1 MAVLSNGFRVELQ
14 YSDELEPLSVELD
27 RAQKKLEGLV
37 ADVKHPYGLTQFLFP
52 IQNAPNVSGSISW
65 WVWKGSTGRGRKRS
79 FSGSRFVIQRTQI
92 SDAFTI
98 LLVRYRGPHD
108 IYQYEYLPQ
117 LLAKKIATKEPAL
130 IPTAKPESIQK
141 PSVRLIRPPVIS
153 NLNFEHSIT
162 ESIKIPASLDRNEVK
177 VCIDSR
183 LDKTI
188 AVGNQHIR
196 VTTQGNTTHLQLVGK
211 SDRPYRAYDST
222 CLDKEER
229 WSAVRSISEETALD
243 PCLILSPEESE
254 FLDKFTREEFL
265 PARIDGSA
273 GSGKTTLLTITLA
286 NLIDIRG
293 KDLADLRGSPLFITY
308 SASLCNDARNRLRLY
323 LIIHHDWSNSDATTI
338 SERVCKTFSELID
351 EVLADEELIL
361 QSTDKKEKPSEWDN
375 FKEWWNK
382 GSDDST
388 YKRAGMN
395 LTDAYRAMRAY
406 IFGYLPVDLAANH
419 EQRAEVFERWRKRNP
434 EITEADWVKIID
446 LWETYRTEHPNL
458 ETSSDRTIRA
468 IDKITANPDQF
479 ATWGHILCDEV
490 QDLSDHDLRLVACL
504 TLHSA
509 IGKKHSTSTSGYKAF
524 NVVLPLILAG
534 DEMQSVNPSGFS
546 FVGCEEVYKEF
557 ASDLGYQF
565 DSMPKPL
572 QLTEN
577 FRSLKSIVELG
588 TACRQLF
595 NSFDRDRK
603 APEITVHR
611 TSEHAGQIARVEY
624 TGIPNESIKE
634 LFFTKDIAILIPCRR
649 EEKAKYCQPNGEL
662 SKLLGIDEFKVD
674 SLKTPEECKGR
685 EYTTVVICGF
695 GKAYEDAI
703 KENRRSWMLNALS
716 VAATRA
722 RDKIYFLDNENHTNT
737 LWNDLVARG
746 KLEVLPIFKE
756 IIELSLDE
764 QANFLDKELSAA
776 LHDEYGTVT
785 HLRDSIQQIEALKLK
800 TDNLLANPELPS
812 EYLHL
817 LELNSKVAQSWINYV
832 NGDAIE
838 DWQTLAGY
846 HNGKVWRRLI
856 DDAIKNKRVEVLR
869 AATESASKIGLEN
882 VDRVFQAICICFDAE
897 SEERDEQQALLN
909 LCERFYKVDKSGD
922 TQAHYFKNLRSEG
935 IVGKLWKSVQEA
947 VISSQFSW
955 NPDDTGDIIWYLKIF
970 ELFIPMMAV
979 IDIRANLTNK
989 DAAFQKLEE
998 HQEVL
1003 KASGRLHRTLL
1014 TEILMYHY
1022 GISWL
1027 NRVTIERDIA
1037 PTLKAGILDSSLLFE
1052 ALSHDLPRADT
1063 ETKLETVIA
1072 IANSEP
1078 GEIDEQSQNAKVL
1091 AKASIRALVQHEA
1104 IEILKS
1110 LEGTSTLIQSI
1121 HKKENL
1127 DNEF

>member
-1 MAVLSNGFRVELQ
+1 MESNFKVELQ
-14 YSDELEPLSVELD
+14 YSDELEPPSDELL
-27 RAQKKLEGLV
+27 RAQNKLEKLV
-37 ADVKHPYGLTQFLFP
+37 ADVKHPYGLTQFLVP
-52 IQNAPNVSGSISW
+52 IKAMQNVSGSNSW
-65 WVWKGSTGRGRKRS
+65 HVWKGSTGRTRRRS
-79 FSGSRFVIQRTQI
+79 FSASRFVIQRTQV
-92 SDAFTI
+92 SDDLVI
-98 LLVRYRGPHD
+98 LLVRYRGPHE
-108 IYQYEYLPQ
+108 IYEFEYLPQ
-117 LLAKKIATKEPAL
+117 LQAGKIAEK
-130 IPTAKPESIQK
+130 IPTKKLKSEPKPIF
-141 PSVRLIRPPVIS
+141 RPPVARIKAPVIS
-153 NLNFEHSIT
+153 VLSFKHTIT
-162 ESIKIPASLDRNEVK
+162 ESTRIPESLNRHEVKECIDNRLDR
-177 VCIDSR
+177 
-183 LDKTI
+183 TI
-188 AVGNQHIR
+188 AVENQLVRITTHGNS
-196 VTTQGNTTHLQLVGK
+196 THLQLVGK
-211 SDRPYRAYDST
+211 SDQQYRAYDSA
-222 CLDKEER
+222 CLEKEER
-229 WSAVRSISEETALD
+229 WNAVRSISKEAALD
-243 PCLILSPEESE
+243 PCLILSTEESD
-254 FLDKFTREEFL
+254 FLKKFTREELL

-286 NLIDIRG
+286 NLIANREQN
-293 KDLADLRGSPLFITY
+293 LSDLRDSPLFITY
-308 SASLCNDARNRLRLY
+308 STDLRDAAVQRLWLY
-323 LIIHHDWSNSDATTI
+323 LVIHHGWPKLDAI
-338 SERVCKTFSELID
+338 NMAERVCKTFSKLID
-351 EVLADEELIL
+351 EVLADEEPIS
-361 QSTDKKEKPSEWDN
+361 QSTEKKEKPSEWDN
-375 FKEWWNK
+375 FKEWWNN

-395 LTDAYRAMRAY
+395 PADAYRAMRTC
-406 IFGYLPVDLAANH
+406 IFGYLPADVTADR
-419 EQRAEVFERWRKRNP
+419 EQREEVFQRWKKRSTSD
-434 EITEADWVKIID
+434 ITDADLVKIID
-446 LWETYRTEHPNL
+446 LWEKYRADNPNL
-458 ETSSDRTIRA
+458 ETSADRTLRA
-468 IDKITANPDQF
+468 IDKITTNPDQF

-490 QDLSDHDLRLVACL
+490 QDLSDHDLRLLACL
-504 TLHSA
+504 THHLA
-509 IGKKHSTSTSGYKAF
+509 IEKTNLTSSSENKSF
-524 NVVLPLILAG
+524 RVVLPLILAG
-534 DEMQSVNPSGFS
+534 DEMQSVNPSGFT
-546 FVGCEEVYKEF
+546 FVGCEDVYKEF

-565 DSMPKPL
+565 ESMPKPL

-624 TGIPNESIKE
+624 TGIPNESIKD

-662 SKLLGIDEFKVD
+662 SKLLGIDEFNVD

-716 VAATRA
+716 VATTRA

-746 KLEVLPIFKE
+746 KLEILPIFEE

-764 QANFLDKELSAA
+764 QANFLDTELSAA
-776 LHDEYGTVT
+776 LRDDYGTVT
-785 HLRDSIQQIEALKLK
+785 QLSDSIQQIEALKLK

-856 DDAIKNKRVEVLR
+856 DDAIKNKRVDVLR
-869 AATESASKIGLEN
+869 AVTESASKIGLEN

-897 SEERDEQQALLN
+897 SKENDEQKALLD

-935 IVGKLWKSVQEA
+935 IVGKHWKSVQEA
-947 VISSQFSW
+947 VISSQISW
-955 NPDDTGDIIWYLKIF
+955 NPDDTGDILWYLKVF
-970 ELFIPMMAV
+970 ALFIPMMAV

-1078 GEIDEQSQNAKVL
+1078 SEIDEQSQNAKVL

>member
-1 MAVLSNGFRVELQ
+1 MESNFKVELQ
-14 YSDELEPLSVELD
+14 YSDELEPPSDEIL
-27 RAQKKLEGLV
+27 RAQNKLEELV

-98 LLVRYRGPHD
+98 LLVRFRGPHEL
-108 IYQYEYLPQ
+108 YEYEYLPQ
-117 LLAKKIATKEPAL
+117 LQARKIAKKEPAFK
-130 IPTAKPESIQK
+130 PTAEPEPIQK
-141 PSVRLIRPPVIS
+141 PSVRWSRPPVIS
-153 NLNFEHSIT
+153 KLNFEHSIT
-162 ESIKIPASLDRNEVK
+162 ESVKIPASLDRNEVK
-177 VCIDSR
+177 ECIDNR

-211 SDRPYRAYDST
+211 SDLPYRAYDST

-229 WSAVRSISEETALD
+229 WNAVRSISEETALD
-243 PCLILSPEESE
+243 PCLILSSEESD

-286 NLIDIRG
+286 NLIAIRG
-293 KDLADLRGSPLFITY
+293 KDLADLRDSPLFITY
-308 SASLCNDARNRLRLY
+308 SATLRDDARDRLRLY
-323 LIIHHDWSNSDATTI
+323 LIIHHDWSESDARTMA
-338 SERVCKTFSELID
+338 ERECKTFSELID
-351 EVLADEELIL
+351 EVLADEEPISK
-361 QSTDKKEKPSEWDN
+361 STDKKEKPSEWDY
-375 FKEWWNK
+375 FKEWWNN

-395 LTDAYRAMRAY
+395 PADAYRAMRTY
-406 IFGYLPVDLAANH
+406 IFGYLPVDVAANH

-434 EITEADWVKIID
+434 EITEADRVKIID

-468 IDKITANPDQF
+468 IDKIAANPDQF

-490 QDLSDHDLRLVACL
+490 QDLSDHDLRLLACL
-504 TLHSA
+504 THHSA
-509 IGKKHSTSTSGYKAF
+509 IGKKNSTSSSGYKSF

-534 DEMQSVNPSGFS
+534 DEMQSVNPSGFT

-565 DSMPKPL
+565 DSMPRPL

-611 TSEHAGQIARVEY
+611 TGEHAGQIARVEY
-624 TGIPNESIKE
+624 TGIPNESIKD
-634 LFFTKDIAILIPCRR
+634 LFFKTDIAILIPCRR

-662 SKLLGIDEFKVD
+662 SKLLGIDEFDIK
-674 SLKTPEECKGR
+674 SLRTPEECKGR
-685 EYTTVVICGF
+685 EYKTVVICGF

-703 KENRRSWMLNALS
+703 KENRKSWTLNALS

-746 KLEVLPIFKE
+746 KLEILPISKE

-764 QANFLDKELSAA
+764 QADFLETELSAA
-776 LHDEYGTVT
+776 LRDDYGTAT
-785 HLRDSIQQIEALKLK
+785 QLRDSKQQIETLKIK
-800 TDNLLANPELPS
+800 TDDLLANPELPS
-812 EYLHL
+812 DYLHS
-817 LELNSKVAQSWINYV
+817 LELNSKVAQFWLNYV

-838 DWQTLAGY
+838 DWQTLATY
-846 HNGKVWRRLI
+846 YNGKVWRRLI
-856 DDAIKNKRVEVLR
+856 DDAIKNKRVEVLS
-869 AATESASKIGLEN
+869 AATESASKIGSEN
-882 VDRVFQAICICFDAE
+882 VDRIFQAICICFDAE
-897 SEERDEQQALLN
+897 SKESDEQKALLN
-909 LCERFYKVDKSGD
+909 LCERFDRVDDSGNR
-922 TQAHYFKNLRSEG
+922 QVYYFKNLRSES
-935 IVGKLWKSVQEA
+935 IVGKLWKSVQET

-955 NPDDTGDIIWYLKIF
+955 NPDVTEVILLHLRIF
-970 ELFIPMMAV
+970 ELTIPMMAV
-979 IDIRANLTNK
+979 IDIRANLMNK
-989 DAAFQKLEE
+989 DVAFRKLEE
-998 HQEVL
+998 HKEIL
-1003 KASGRLHRTLL
+1003 RASGSLHRTLL

-1027 NRVTIERDIA
+1027 NRVTIERNVA
-1037 PTLKAGILDSSLLFE
+1037 PTLKAGSLDKSLLFE
-1052 ALSHDLPRADT
+1052 CLSHDLPRADT
-1063 ETKLETVIA
+1063 ETNLETVIA

-1078 GEIDEQSQNAKVL
+1078 TEIDKQSQNAKVL

-1104 IEILKS
+1104 IQLLNS
-1110 LEGTSTLIQSI
+1110 LENAYTGFQSN
-1121 HKKENL
+1121 HDTERTEN
-1127 DNEF
+1127 DN